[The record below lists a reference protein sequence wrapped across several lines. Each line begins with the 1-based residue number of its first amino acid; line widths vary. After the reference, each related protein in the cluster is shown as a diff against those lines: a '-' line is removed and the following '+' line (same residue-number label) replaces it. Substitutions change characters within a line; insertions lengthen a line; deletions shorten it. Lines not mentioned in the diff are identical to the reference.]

1 LRISRIAPMMRKEA
15 LHIFRDPRSLYL
27 ALVFPVLLLVVLGLS
42 ITFDIRHVA
51 IGIVDHDGSPAGRD
65 LIGRLKASEYFS
77 VKEVTRDE
85 AEGERLIRRDKAKIV
100 LVIPVGFGRSLAKG
114 ETAKIQVLVDG
125 TNNNT
130 AQVALGYLGGL
141 FQSVSTRILLETAK
155 NRGLTE
161 IPGIEP
167 RTRVWYNPEL
177 RSTNFIVPGV
187 IAVIMMI
194 VSTMLT
200 SLTIAREWEMGTME
214 QLIASPA
221 RAAEIVIGKAGPY
234 FILGLL
240 QMALIVIAARILF
253 RVPFKGSVL
262 TLLLSS
268 SLFLLCGLGVGLF
281 ISTISRSQQLS
292 FMLGIILT
300 MMPSFILSG
309 FIFPIPSLPW
319 AARIVSYFVPA
330 RYFLTIVRG
339 IFLKGNGLAVHGTEF
354 LALGIFA
361 VLIFLATARRLKL
374 RLE

>member
-1 LRISRIAPMMRKEA
+1 
-15 LHIFRDPRSLYL
+15 
-27 ALVFPVLLLVVLGLS
+27 
-42 ITFDIRHVA
+42 
-51 IGIVDHDGSPAGRD
+51 
-65 LIGRLKASEYFS
+65 
-77 VKEVTRDE
+77 
-85 AEGERLIRRDKAKIV
+85 
-100 LVIPVGFGRSLAKG
+100 
-114 ETAKIQVLVDG
+114 
-125 TNNNT
+125 
-130 AQVALGYLGGL
+130 
-141 FQSVSTRILLETAK
+141 
-155 NRGLTE
+155 
-161 IPGIEP
+161 
-167 RTRVWYNPEL
+167 
-177 RSTNFIVPGV
+177 
-187 IAVIMMI
+187 MMI

-234 FILGLL
+234 FVLGLL
-240 QMALIVIAARILF
+240 QMALVVVAARILF

-268 SLFLLCGLGVGLF
+268 ALFLLCGLGVGLF

-309 FIFPIPSLPW
+309 FIFPIASLPW
-319 AARIVSYFVPA
+319 AARVVSTVVPA

-354 LALGIFA
+354 LALGVFA

>member
-1 LRISRIAPMMRKEA
+1 VRLSRIVPMMRKEA

-100 LVIPVGFGRSLAKG
+100 LVIPAGFGRSLAKG

-155 NRGLTE
+155 DRGLAE

-234 FILGLL
+234 FVLGLL
-240 QMALIVIAARILF
+240 QMALVVVAARILF

-268 SLFLLCGLGVGLF
+268 ALFLLCGLGVGLF

-309 FIFPIPSLPW
+309 FIFPIASLPW
-319 AARIVSYFVPA
+319 AARVVSTVDPA

-354 LALGIFA
+354 LALGVFA